1 MTFTIYSL
9 FPQLIALY
17 AQDALLGRA
26 IDRGL
31 LSLQLRDLRP
41 FAGNRSGRVD
51 DAPYGGGA
59 GMVIRVDVIAAA
71 VAEVGAEQPPPD
83 EIILL
88 SPAGEVLTQELVEA
102 FAGREHLCLIAGR
115 YEGFDARSEDLV
127 TREVS
132 VGDFVLMGGELPALC
147 LLESVARLLPGVLG
161 DAESH
166 RQDSFSSGLLD
177 YPEYTRPAD
186 FRGETVP
193 EVLRSGHHGEV
204 ARWRRQQALLR
215 TFLRRPDLL
224 EKVALSDDE
233 RAFIERLR
241 GE

>member
-26 IDRGL
+26 IDQGL

-51 DAPYGGGA
+51 DAPYGGGG

-102 FAGREHLCLIAGR
+102 FAA
-115 YEGFDARSEDLV
+115 
-127 TREVS
+127 VS
-132 VGDFVLMGGELPALC
+132 TCA
-147 LLESVARLLPGVLG
+147 
-161 DAESH
+161 
-166 RQDSFSSGLLD
+166 
-177 YPEYTRPAD
+177 
-186 FRGETVP
+186 
-193 EVLRSGHHGEV
+193 
-204 ARWRRQQALLR
+204 
-215 TFLRRPDLL
+215 
-224 EKVALSDDE
+224 
-233 RAFIERLR
+233 
-241 GE
+241 